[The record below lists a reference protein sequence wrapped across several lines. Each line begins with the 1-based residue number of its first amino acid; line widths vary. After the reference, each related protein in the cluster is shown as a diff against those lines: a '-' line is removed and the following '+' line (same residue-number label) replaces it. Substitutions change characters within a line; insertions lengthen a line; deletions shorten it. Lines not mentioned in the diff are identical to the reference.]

1 MWELSL
7 QEWGVICRY
16 IKTMHSCPREGRR
29 VQELLCIYSI
39 ESNIKNCN
47 NSLISIVLKICAFPE
62 IILNWLSYCIVP
74 KLHEDL
80 EMRLEN
86 AHERISYFMQLN
98 YFAQCPIF
106 LLSSKAKFPMPKFF
120 NKPLKIVLQ
129 WQEQM
134 SAVNDFQI

>member
-1 MWELSL
+1 MWELFL
-7 QEWGVICRY
+7 QEWGVISRY
-16 IKTMHSCPREGRR
+16 IKTMYSCPREDRR
-29 VQELLCIYSI
+29 VQELLCFYLI
-39 ESNIKNCN
+39 ESNIKNCS
-47 NSLISIVLKICAFPE
+47 NSLISIVLKICALPE
-62 IILNWLSYCIVP
+62 NILNWLSYCTVP
-74 KLHEDL
+74 ELHEYL

-86 AHERISYFMQLN
+86 AHERIYFMQLN

-134 SAVNDFQI
+134 RAVNDFQI

>member
-1 MWELSL
+1 MWELFL
-7 QEWGVICRY
+7 QEWGVISRY
-16 IKTMHSCPREGRR
+16 IKTTYSCPREGRR
-29 VQELLCIYSI
+29 VQGLLCFYLI

-47 NSLISIVLKICAFPE
+47 NSLISIVLKICALLE
-62 IILNWLSYCIVP
+62 NILNWLSYCTVP
-74 KLHEDL
+74 KLHEYL

-86 AHERISYFMQLN
+86 AHERIYFMQLN

-106 LLSSKAKFPMPKFF
+106 LHSSKAKFPTPKFF

-134 SAVNDFQI
+134 RAVNDFQI